1 MVRILRPTRL
11 VAAAALVIST
21 FAVFGASP
29 AGAATGTLAA
39 ASNGLTVTVTSGTSA
54 NDFASLFLFNAP
66 HTCTTNS
73 NPNQANLA
81 ISFTSSSAAVQGVIQ
96 LNTPTLI
103 TFGSVGSGQYGV
115 QATVAA
121 GSYQACLLSVQNT
134 TTILSSLAVTI
145 VDPNATT
152 TTTST
157 TTTLAPGGST
167 GADPAADPVAPAF
180 TG

>member
-39 ASNGLTVTVTSGTSA
+39 ASNGLTVTVTSGTLA
-54 NDFASLFLFNAP
+54 NDFASLLLFNAP

-73 NPNQANLA
+73 NPNQANVA

-115 QATVAA
+115 QTTVAA
-121 GSYQACLLSVQNT
+121 GSYQACLLSVQNA

-152 TTTST
+152 TTTPAPT
-157 TTTLAPGGST
+157 TT